1 MREALK
7 DLAWIMYFQFA
18 D

>member
-7 DLAWIMYFQFA
+7 DLAWIMHSQFA